1 MQNIYVTLK
10 IRCAGAVTPS
20 FRETLE
26 RTIRTKLAK
35 TVDIRA
41 VTFDG
46 AFSEQE
52 RKAGTLVVN
61 H

>member
-1 MQNIYVTLK
+1 MNIYVTLK
-10 IRCAGAVTPS
+10 ISCAGAVTPS

-26 RTIRTKLAK
+26 RTIRAKLAK

-46 AFSEQE
+46 AFIEQE
-52 RKAGTLVVN
+52 RKAGTVIVN